1 LISYV
6 RTLKRIREDKTN
18 YRKRSAILIG
28 RHLFVAVRV
37 SDQNVVA
44 QVLKP
49 TPTGDIVI
57 ASAHSRELSKQH
69 GWKGAFNNLPACY
82 LTGMLLG
89 KKALEKEI
97 NTAILYIGKNHF
109 TSRIGACTKGIVD
122 AGVNMPVSGESL
134 PDEERISGHH
144 IAEYSRTLK
153 ENQEEY
159 NSRFSAILKNGLKPE
174 DYPLHF
180 EEIKSKIS
188 GKPAEK
194 AMPKK
199 AGKEASSTTKEEKG
213 KRKKKE
219 ANSEKGGKR
228 KEK

>member
-1 LISYV
+1 LTYV

-28 RHLFVAVRV
+28 RHLFITVRV

-57 ASAHSRELSKQH
+57 ASAHSRELAKR

-89 KKALEKEI
+89 KKALEKQI
-97 NTAILYIGKNHF
+97 NTAVLYIGKNHF
-109 TSRIGACTKGIVD
+109 TSRVGACTKGIVD
-122 AGVNMPVSGESL
+122 AGVSMPVSGESL

-199 AGKEASSTTKEEKG
+199 AEKEASSKEEKG
-213 KRKKKE
+213 KGKKT
-219 ANSEKGGKR
+219 NSEKGGER

>member
-1 LISYV
+1 LTYV

-28 RHLFVAVRV
+28 RHLFVTVRV

-57 ASAHSRELSKQH
+57 ASAHSRELSKH

-89 KKALEKEI
+89 KKAQEKEI
-97 NTAILYIGKNHF
+97 NTAVLYIGKNHF
-109 TSRIGACTKGIVD
+109 TSRVGACTKGIVD
-122 AGVNMPVSGESL
+122 AGVSMPVSGESL

-199 AGKEASSTTKEEKG
+199 ARKEAPTKEEKE
-213 KRKKKE
+213 KRKKT
-219 ANSEKGGKR
+219 NSEKGGER

>member
-1 LISYV
+1 LTYV

-28 RHLFVAVRV
+28 RHLFVTVRV

-57 ASAHSRELSKQH
+57 ASAHSRELAKR

-97 NTAILYIGKNHF
+97 NTAVLYIGKNHF
-109 TSRIGACTKGIVD
+109 TSRVGACTKGIVD

-199 AGKEASSTTKEEKG
+199 AEKEAPTKEEKE
-213 KRKKKE
+213 KRKKT
-219 ANSEKGGKR
+219 NSEKGGER

>member
-1 LISYV
+1 MTYV

-18 YRKRSAILIG
+18 YRKRSALLIG
-28 RHLFVAVRV
+28 RHLFVTIKI
-37 SDQNVVA
+37 SDQNVTA
-44 QVLKP
+44 RVLKP

-57 ASAHSRELSKQH
+57 ASAHSRELAKH
-69 GWKGAFNNLPACY
+69 GWKGAFNNLPASY

-89 KKALEKEI
+89 KKTVEKKL
-97 NTAILYIGKNHF
+97 NTAVLYIGKNHF
-109 TSRIGACTKGIVD
+109 TSRVGACAKGVVD

-144 IAEYSRTLK
+144 IVEYSRILK
-153 ENQEEY
+153 EDPEKY

-180 EEIKSKIS
+180 EEIKSKIT
-188 GKPAEK
+188 GKPVEK

-199 AGKEASSTTKEEKG
+199 TRKGTQTKEEDG
-213 KRKKKE
+213 GERKQK
-219 ANSEKGGKR
+219 
-228 KEK
+228 